1 MHEVA
6 VVIPFVAASGN
17 LGRRS
22 LVDWGSP
29 DPSMSHR
36 FLMQGNSGTI
46 LPEICARCLQAP
58 CDLLAPC
65 SCSVSTFDAWVA
77 EWFDGQRLDDV
88 DARAFFF
95 ASFLMFSSFF
105 V

>member
-1 MHEVA
+1 MLTGV
-6 VVIPFVAASGN
+6 P
-17 LGRRS
+17 RS
-22 LVDWGSP
+22 FNVTQ
-29 DPSMSHR
+29 

-77 EWFDGQRLDDV
+77 EWFDGQWLDDV
-88 DARAFFF
+88 DARAFFSLIF
-95 ASFLMFSSFF
+95 SYVFLHLF